1 MLREKYF
8 WKIHGK
14 VFCPYREN
22 DVHYGLLILGLEN
35 PAREEESLVGLK
47 STHLVSYNQKLSK
60 ENTDLLLALEEDFTI
75 KEYQLGTEPYVY
87 YERTINGAETSR
99 TLSYLNDVESN
110 LSEYKTESV
119 LFGCYRSPK
128 HLEWI
133 SRTLQYNVRFTEH
146 LQGTVY
152 GHSQPI
158 FTAMYLFLYDY
169 YNKSAPAKCYVL
181 DSKHTL
187 KTGAQLIAEGCDL
200 GEEASSD
207 DLYFIYK
214 LREINGSMTV
224 DNILSQYPKAENGAP
239 LYLHFVETQSFSH
252 EWFPY
257 CPNEG

>member
-1 MLREKYF
+1 
-8 WKIHGK
+8 
-14 VFCPYREN
+14 
-22 DVHYGLLILGLEN
+22 
-35 PAREEESLVGLK
+35 
-47 STHLVSYNQKLSK
+47 
-60 ENTDLLLALEEDFTI
+60 
-75 KEYQLGTEPYVY
+75 
-87 YERTINGAETSR
+87 
-99 TLSYLNDVESN
+99 
-110 LSEYKTESV
+110 
-119 LFGCYRSPK
+119 
-128 HLEWI
+128 
-133 SRTLQYNVRFTEH
+133 
-146 LQGTVY
+146 
-152 GHSQPI
+152 
-158 FTAMYLFLYDY
+158 MYLFLYDY